1 VTRKQ
6 AEVAG
11 DRREQCVNLLSLARH
26 FRVLMENAYDSR
38 GPVLDPNI
46 EQVRRSVADI
56 ATQADR
62 VEFNVPKAGTAAV
75 SLADEARKLA
85 LTAEEKNREHGS
97 SLVPDDFTKFDDCL
111 EAFKNSARLALEG
124 PQGRTGWGPV
134 SFSLNPASA
143 RATCL
148 CAGESGGSLASIAS
162 WAKSLA
168 ETSSPARS
176 ETRAA

>member
-1 VTRKQ
+1 MPDVPLYVVIVTAGTSVVSTAVPLVIGWARDSGREKRAEMKELTLKQ

-11 DRREQCVNLLSLARH
+11 DRRELCVNLLSRARH

-38 GPVLDPNI
+38 GPVLDPNV

-56 ATQADR
+56 ATQADK
-62 VEFNVPKAGTAAV
+62 VEFNVPEAGPAAV
-75 SLADEARKLA
+75 SLADETRNLA

-124 PQGRTGWGPV
+124 P
-134 SFSLNPASA
+134 
-143 RATCL
+143 
-148 CAGESGGSLASIAS
+148 
-162 WAKSLA
+162 
-168 ETSSPARS
+168 
-176 ETRAA
+176 